1 MTEDKTGQGTS
12 LQAQMGDI
20 TKIEVDALVNAANTS
35 LIGGGGVDGAIHREG
50 GDSIRSECQDPD
62 IADYSR
68 LFLTRVNTHEIR
80 QSVVTL
86 QEVLDGLEPEDDRL
100 LHDELVRLLSD
111 S

>member
-1 MTEDKTGQGTS
+1 MSAPYRGLFTYFQRK
-12 LQAQMGDI
+12 
-20 TKIEVDALVNAANTS
+20 V
-35 LIGGGGVDGAIHREG
+35 
-50 GDSIRSECQDPD
+50 DPD

-100 LHDELVRLLSD
+100 LQDELVRLLSD